1 MSTALA
7 VLNSEIALAT
17 NQGGHGIDFGAR
29 IFRVKPSTLT
39 IVQANSQAE
48 GATKGK
54 LRISQTG
61 DEYEKMTMVLLSTPT
76 EKRSYYFG
84 KPGTL
89 NRTPENLM
97 CFCSKVIRDRKGN
110 EISGP
115 DDDVRVPGAVKCAS
129 CPKSD
134 WSKYRQSKDRDDI
147 PPCDLFYRA
156 LFLDT
161 EYQMP
166 LQWYLRSSAKTAF
179 EQGMDNLSRKF
190 AMMKAKGLNPN
201 IYDVSFEVTTKKV
214 TKNNLVTYV
223 PVFSNFKLITPE
235 DREKFGEIYEQFV
248 GLAEAADDDT
258 VEAEVIVKGD
268 TAINEAVTEP
278 VGDDPTEEIKI

>member
-1 MSTALA
+1 M
-7 VLNSEIALAT
+7 
-17 NQGGHGIDFGAR
+17 
-29 IFRVKPSTLT
+29 
-39 IVQANSQAE
+39 
-48 GATKGK
+48 
-54 LRISQTG
+54 
-61 DEYEKMTMVLLSTPT
+61 
-76 EKRSYYFG
+76 
-84 KPGTL
+84 
-89 NRTPENLM
+89 
-97 CFCSKVIRDRKGN
+97 
-110 EISGP
+110 
-115 DDDVRVPGAVKCAS
+115 
-129 CPKSD
+129 
-134 WSKYRQSKDRDDI
+134 
-147 PPCDLFYRA
+147 
-156 LFLDT
+156 DT